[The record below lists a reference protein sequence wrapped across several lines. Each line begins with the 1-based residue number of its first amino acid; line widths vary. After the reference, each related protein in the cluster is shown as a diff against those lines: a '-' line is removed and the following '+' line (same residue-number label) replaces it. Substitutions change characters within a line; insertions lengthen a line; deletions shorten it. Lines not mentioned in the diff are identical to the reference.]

1 MLRRLSHFFDVPLT
15 VAILVL
21 ISFSLLILYSIAN
34 FLFPVYII
42 YFALGLLLYVVFSV
56 IEYDILDVFS
66 KFFYIGAIALLVLTL
81 IIGQAT
87 RGSVRW
93 IQIGSFTLQSAEAV
107 RPFIL
112 LFLARCFAY
121 SDKNIKSLV
130 RNGFLFLLPFTLIL
144 IQPSLGVSLILAVGT
159 FGIYLASGFPRK
171 YLLYLA
177 LIAALLIPAALYFLA
192 PYQMDR
198 ISSFLDPYSDP
209 LGTGYN
215 SIQSVI
221 SLGSG
226 GLAGRGLGEGAQTQ
240 LAFLPDRYTDFV
252 FASIGEELGFLGSF
266 AVGVSLFTI
275 IFRLAGFVG
284 NAHSRSARAYLA
296 GVFTALLFQIFVN
309 LGMNM
314 GIVPITGLPLPLV
327 SAGGT
332 SLIATMAML
341 GIVNSARYKKKH

>member
-1 MLRRLSHFFDVPLT
+1 MLKRVGYYLDIPLT
-15 VAILVL
+15 IAILVIVSL
-21 ISFSLLILYSIAN
+21 SFLILYSIAN
-34 FLFPVYII
+34 FLFPTYLVFIVVGVSLYII
-42 YFALGLLLYVVFSV
+42 FSIV
-56 IEYDILDVFS
+56 EFEILEIFS
-66 KFFYIGAIALLVLTL
+66 KYFYIGAIILLILTL

-112 LFLARCFAY
+112 LFLASSFAK
-121 SDKNIKSLV
+121 SEKNIKSLIK
-130 RNGFLFLLPFTLIL
+130 NGFLFLMPFILIL
-144 IQPSLGVSLILAVGT
+144 IQPSLGVSLILAIGT
-159 FGIYLASGFPRK
+159 FGIYIASGYPRK
-171 YLLYLA
+171 YLLYLGF
-177 LIAALLIPAALYFLA
+177 LAALLIPLALYFLA

-198 ISSFLDPYSDP
+198 IRSFMNPYSDP

-215 SIQSVI
+215 SIQSMI
-221 SLGSG
+221 ALGSG
-226 GLAGRGLGEGAQTQ
+226 GLIGRGLGEGAQTQ

-266 AVGVSLFTI
+266 AVGVSLFII
-275 IFRLAGFVG
+275 IFRLAGFVSKAQS
-284 NAHSRSARAYLA
+284 NSARAYMT
-296 GVFTALLFQIFVN
+296 GVFSALLFQIFVN

-332 SLIATMAML
+332 SFIATMAML
-341 GIVNSARYKKKH
+341 GIVSSGRYKKKH